1 MKMKGVLNI
10 AVMFPLGFAALA
22 FSATPAVDPLTKLPL
37 YSSADTVMNVPASQM
52 CKSKMQSDFYS
63 VNSGKF
69 SAVVAWYDSHLSGF
83 HKTHAYGVD
92 RFQDTFDAADG
103 TVIVSIT
110 AEPGKNGEDTNAN
123 SVVYARLQPGLTE
136 KEIVG
141 MNAGHL
147 VCN

>member
-1 MKMKGVLNI
+1 MKSVLNI
-10 AVMFPLGFAALA
+10 AAMFPLGFAALA

-37 YSSADTVMNVPASQM
+37 YSSADTVMNLPATQM
-52 CKSKMQSDFYS
+52 CKSKMQTDFYS

-69 SAVVAWYDSHLSGF
+69 SAVVAWYGAHLSGF
-83 HKTHAYGVD
+83 HQTHAYGID
-92 RFQDTFDAADG
+92 RPQDTFYNADG

-110 AEPGKNGEDTNAN
+110 GEPGKNGEDVGAY
-123 SVVYARLQPGLTE
+123 SVVYARLQPGLSE
-136 KEIVG
+136 KEISG